1 MSQKRK
7 KISITLKS
15 LLKICDCITLPVFH
29 YILCSIGILNHS
41 EKNVHKLLVGALANV
56 AHFFTAN
63 EQTQL
68 NRVSCFPNVHISLA
82 CKVCNY
88 SKPFFLIFLDVYE
101 GSGDDCKTSYIRKVL
116 PILLSR
122 QVEESANTHK
132 LAPRL

>member
-15 LLKICDCITLPVFH
+15 LLKICDCKILPVFH
-29 YILCSIGILNHS
+29 YILCSIGIL
-41 EKNVHKLLVGALANV
+41 NVHKLLVGALANV

-88 SKPFFLIFLDVYE
+88 SEPFFLFFLDVYE

-122 QVEESANTHK
+122 QVEDSANTHK